1 MTDAVTPEERARFAA
16 DLRAVG
22 VRDGDR
28 LAVAVS
34 GGADSLALLLLAATS
49 HGDVAAATVDHGLRP
64 AAADEA
70 AMVAGVCDGL
80 AIRHETLRVTVEDR
94 GRGLQAAARTA
105 RYAALDGWVREAGA
119 AALATAHH
127 ADDQAETFLMRAARG
142 AGVAGLAGVRRRIA
156 RPGGPAIVRPLLGW
170 RRRHL
175 ALIVDRAGLTAIDDP
190 SNHDDR
196 FDRTRMRRTLL
207 AHEDVLMPE
216 RIATAASW
224 LAEAEEALAW
234 HADRLFGERTRWVA
248 DGDEDV
254 LLLDPTDLPGETIR
268 RLVRDCFQEAQDRVT
283 CGAWAWEPPGPD
295 LARLI
300 ARVSAG
306 DHATLGRIKVSP
318 GPLWRFE
325 AAPPHRSG

>member
-1 MTDAVTPEERARFAA
+1 MTDGITPEERARFAA

-22 VRDGDR
+22 VQDGDR

-34 GGADSLALLLLAATS
+34 GGADSLALLLLAAAGHS
-49 HGDVAAATVDHGLRP
+49 DVVAATVDHGLRR

-80 AIRHETLRVTVEDR
+80 GIRHETLCVTVGDR
-94 GRGLQAAARTA
+94 GRGLQAEARTT
-105 RYAALDGWVREAGA
+105 RYAALGGWAGDAGA

-156 RPGGPAIVRPLLGW
+156 SPNGPAIVRPLLGW

-175 ALIVDRAGLTAIDDP
+175 ALIVGRAGLTAIDDP

-216 RIATAASW
+216 RIAAAASW

-234 HADRLFGERTRWVA
+234 HANRLFGERTRWVA
-248 DGDEDV
+248 EGEEDV
-254 LLLDPTDLPGETIR
+254 LLLDPSDLPAETIR
-268 RLVRDCFQEAQDRVT
+268 RLVRDCLQDAQDRVT
-283 CGAWAWEPPGPD
+283 CGASAWAPAGPD

-300 ARVSAG
+300 ARVAAG
-306 DHATLGRIKVSP
+306 EHATLGRIKVSP
-318 GPLWRFE
+318 GHLWRFE
-325 AAPPHRSG
+325 RAPPHRSG